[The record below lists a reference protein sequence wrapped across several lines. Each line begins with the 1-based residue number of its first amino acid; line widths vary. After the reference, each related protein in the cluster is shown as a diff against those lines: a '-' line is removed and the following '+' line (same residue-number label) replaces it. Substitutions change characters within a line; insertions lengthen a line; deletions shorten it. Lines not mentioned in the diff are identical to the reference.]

1 MWLDIWDISLQS
13 KKVNVMV
20 RLIRRNLAFKEGW
33 HLKKLFTALARP
45 HIEYW
50 HVALALYWK
59 NALEN
64 VQRQTTKLVDIYKN
78 LTYTKRLDTLNL
90 PSFTYRRVRGD
101 ILRCKSTSTVAA
113 QLSY

>member
-1 MWLDIWDISLQS
+1 
-13 KKVNVMV
+13 MV
-20 RLIRRNLAFKEGW
+20 GLIQRNLAFKEGW
-33 HLKKLFTALARP
+33 HLKKLFTALARH

-50 HVALALYWK
+50 HVVLALHWK
-59 NALEN
+59 NALEY

-78 LTYTKRLDTLNL
+78 LNHPKRLDTLNL
-90 PSFTYRRVRGD
+90 PLFTYRRVRGD